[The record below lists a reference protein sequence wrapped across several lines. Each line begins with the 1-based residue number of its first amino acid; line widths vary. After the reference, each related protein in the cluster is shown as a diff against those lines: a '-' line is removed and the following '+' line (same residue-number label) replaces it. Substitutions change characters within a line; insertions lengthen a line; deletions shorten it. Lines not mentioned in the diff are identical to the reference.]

1 MTIAGAAA
9 GALVLVADDVEA
21 NVELLRDQL
30 TALGYRVIDAGDGP
44 STLAR
49 AAAESPDLCL
59 LDVAMPAGD
68 LGVDPRDTGYE
79 VCRRLKQDPR
89 TTRIPVI
96 FVTAQNDPSA
106 RVKAIEAGG
115 DDFLLKPH
123 DRHVLGARV
132 RSLLQLKRATDA
144 LAESLERLQGEQRTR
159 EDLVRMVVH
168 DLKSPLTAIL
178 ATLEMLRDGDFGAID
193 EGPRRALSDVEGQ
206 AEDLLG
212 LIQDLLDVSKVE
224 EQSLLLQPEPIAPAA
239 LFAELCFDWAARFQQ
254 AQTATRIDVTED
266 APVFA
271 ADKTLL
277 KRVLSNLVQNAIT
290 HAAVP
295 VTLTFQA
302 RREGEGIQLSVQ
314 DDGPGIPEANR
325 ERIFQKFAQLRD
337 AGAPKVRSSGL
348 GLAFCR
354 VAVESHGGRIWVE
367 STLGEGSTFHLILP
381 LTPPSS
387 ALPSRPAAP

>member
-1 MTIAGAAA
+1 MSM
-9 GALVLVADDVEA
+9 
-21 NVELLRDQL
+21 
-30 TALGYRVIDAGDGP
+30 LGPKP
-44 STLAR
+44 SAK
-49 AAAESPDLCL
+49 C
-59 LDVAMPAGD
+59 
-68 LGVDPRDTGYE
+68 
-79 VCRRLKQDPR
+79 

-254 AQTATRIDVTED
+254 AQTTTRIDVTED